1 MQTAQIENA
10 RGGRFTCDTT
20 LVLFFLAIDFGQSL
34 SSFALD
40 SVFSSLT
47 LAMLVV
53 LPYFLPSEGEKPHF
67 ANWLAGRTAIAL
79 FAMAVGFAFRQALGT
94 VLPESLRFLPMTLL
108 IAAAMFSCYLQFY
121 GILKIRLA
129 R

>member
-1 MQTAQIENA
+1 MQTAQIENV
-10 RGGRFTCDTT
+10 RGGRFTFDTT
-20 LVLFFLAIDFGQSL
+20 LVLFFLAVDFGQSL
-34 SSFALD
+34 GSFGLD

-53 LPYFLPSEGEKPHF
+53 LPYFLPSEGEKPYF
-67 ANWLAGRTAIAL
+67 PNWLAGRTIIAL
-79 FAMAVGFAFRQALGT
+79 FAMVVGFAFRQTLGT

-108 IAAAMFSCYLQFY
+108 IAAAMFSCYMQFY
-121 GILKIRLA
+121 GVLKIRLA